1 MIATQDTMTDARA
14 ALGEV
19 VPELVRLVRNIPDPN
34 ARAIGTW
41 RVADVA
47 AHVTHVF
54 GVDTDAVDGRTLTPV
69 TVNTANIAELTE
81 AMLADDTERDPA
93 KLADRIETMAHE
105 FDEIAGHCDADT
117 VEWLGGALLP
127 PSAVVCHLLEECLV
141 HGHDIAQGSGQRW
154 PIQRRHAALAIEGAA
169 MPIIT
174 ALPTSFVNAKRAGD
188 LRARVDINLRGGGRQ
203 HLVLDAGALRVEDAD
218 TADADPPVDARISA
232 DPAALL
238 LVLLGREKVWRPLL
252 TGKLLAWGRRPW
264 KLLRLLKVLSPP

>member
-1 MIATQDTMTDARA
+1 M
-14 ALGEV
+14 
-19 VPELVRLVRNIPDPN
+19 
-34 ARAIGTW
+34 
-41 RVADVA
+41 
-47 AHVTHVF
+47 
-54 GVDTDAVDGRTLTPV
+54 
-69 TVNTANIAELTE
+69 
-81 AMLADDTERDPA
+81 
-93 KLADRIETMAHE
+93 KLH
-105 FDEIAGHCDADT
+105 F
-117 VEWLGGALLP
+117 P
-127 PSAVVCHLLEECLV
+127 HL
-141 HGHDIAQGSGQRW
+141 
-154 PIQRRHAALAIEGAA
+154 RHAALAIEGAA

-218 TADADPPVDARISA
+218 TANADPPVDAHVAA